1 MEKKEKLT
9 WLATQGAPLD
19 FEKIEKTYG
28 KEFAG
33 GLRIIYNT
41 ARKIIHNKKQRRLK
55 RQATSE
61 SNKQHKRKK
70 NNLT

>member
-55 RQATSE
+55 RLAKATS
-61 SNKQHKRKK
+61 NTNVKK
-70 NNLT
+70 IT